1 MADLRAQIERA
12 KVEQEQL
19 RMQANTQQEVAIVK
33 AEEVGSVLI
42 TQVEGEKSIA
52 ESKIKAQVIDI
63 INKAKAN
70 ANSQIKS
77 TEQRAQVMGI
87 EADAKL

>member
-1 MADLRAQIERA
+1 M
-12 KVEQEQL
+12 
-19 RMQANTQQEVAIVK
+19 
-33 AEEVGSVLI
+33 GSVLI